1 MLLLLADT
9 SCEICM
15 CFSRMGPCLLE
26 LAAWSL
32 ADASKGG
39 RQLLVASRTEV
50 QQLDAQTL
58 PGHGDA
64 VPMDLCCRTLV
75 CVRPPRV
82 II

>member
-1 MLLLLADT
+1 
-9 SCEICM
+9 M
-15 CFSRMGPCLLE
+15 CVSRMGPCLLE

-32 ADASKGG
+32 AGASKGG
-39 RQLLVASRTEV
+39 RQLLVASRTEI

-58 PGHGDA
+58 LGHGEA
-64 VPMDLCCRTLV
+64 VPVDLCFRTRA

>member
-1 MLLLLADT
+1 
-9 SCEICM
+9 M
-15 CFSRMGPCLLE
+15 CVSRMGPCLLE

-32 ADASKGG
+32 ADATKGG

-58 PGHGDA
+58 LGHGEA
-64 VPMDLCCRTLV
+64 VAMDLCCRTRA

-82 II
+82 NI